1 MIVNH
6 TALNIQWSFLRNWIN
21 LSPLTVSSNQP
32 FSLLMMKECPLLLSP
47 SLCTEQISSAN
58 IYFPSPNDQIG
69 KQGTFISANY
79 RKFLTILCISWTT
92 VESSYF
98 SPEVAEFLRFNITI
112 LVLIT
117 IHVKF
122 YWFCLWCEAGGG
134 DGRWAGE
141 VEGGGEVCYEVPLFA
156 PWNDL
161 LSVGL
166 LTPPSVCLNIIS
178 IAWIIETT
186 RVVNHT

>member
-1 MIVNH
+1 MKSSCLNAR
-6 TALNIQWSFLRNWIN
+6 ALILSLQPCSGQNDSGMTN
-21 LSPLTVSSNQP
+21 LSFRAGNEWAGV
-32 FSLLMMKECPLLLSP
+32 LLFPYREAGQLYLGQLS
-47 SLCTEQISSAN
+47 QILDN
-58 IYFPSPNDQIG
+58 FVYFLN
-69 KQGTFISANY
+69 N
-79 RKFLTILCISWTT
+79 SWI
-92 VESSYF
+92 F
-98 SPEVAEFLRFNITI
+98 SPEVAEFIRFNITI

-117 IHVKF
+117 IHIKF

-186 RVVNHT
+186 QVVNRTWYRLS